1 MSAFE
6 RLPEAVARPRGE
18 RRLTLA
24 LYIALVSAL
33 APLLSVV
40 AAGAWT
46 FAVASLTAA
55 LLALGF
61 VTRRLRVPAV
71 AVTLLETAVWAGAVT
86 VMFFT
91 DTALFAVIPTPES
104 FGQIPVLIQTASN
117 EILLGV
123 APLEPTRSVSF
134 IIVAAMGI
142 LTIALDHVVLTA
154 RMPLLATIALVAV
167 WLIPAIAVPSGV
179 NVLAFAVLATAV
191 LYLIRAETRTRETV
205 APRGRS
211 DGAGVTA
218 VAATIGAVAI
228 IGAIIAAP
236 ALPPPVVRAGGNGFA
251 ATIDPTLELGDDLR
265 QRGDVTALRVRTN
278 APALPYLRATT
289 LSSFD
294 GAVWRP
300 DRLRSVPLGESTF
313 DDVRADEDIRVTEYR
328 TNVTIDQLS
337 SAYLP
342 VAFPAVAVDGLEG
355 IWRAVPYSRTVQ
367 TPQSNTLG
375 QRYEIV
381 THVPRPTLEQIR
393 GAEARLVG
401 SNIVLDA
408 APDGIPEIIE
418 ATAREVTAEATN
430 DFDRLS
436 ALQSWFR
443 GRDFSYSLLSPVQD
457 GFDGT
462 GADAIAQFLQVREGY
477 CIHFAAA
484 FALMARTLEMPSRIV
499 VGFLP
504 GSLTNERE
512 EDQRI
517 AEVKTSQ
524 LHAWP
529 EVYFEGIGWIAFE
542 PTKSLGDVPRF
553 LPAAIAGVD
562 DDGEDVAGP
571 RPTTTPT
578 ASPAATPLNPEFN
591 DGASSGAGSV
601 QLVDLRPYLAT
612 IAVVLVLSVTPTALR
627 ALRLRMLSRRARA
640 GDITAAWRIVQDVAI
655 DLGAAVPASES
666 PRAFGMRL
674 MESHGAPPGEMRRL
688 VNAVEHASYARA
700 GAVEVAERAAEDAEK
715 IRVAMLDAAPAA
727 SRAKARAL
735 MLPRSLIIRPGS
747 AFADRVAPVA

>member
-6 RLPEAVARPRGE
+6 RAPGPVTRPRGE

-24 LYIALVSAL
+24 LYIALAAAL
-33 APLLSVV
+33 APLLGVV
-40 AAGAWT
+40 SAGAWT

-55 LLALGF
+55 LLAIGF

-86 VMFFT
+86 VMFFA
-91 DTALFAVIPTPES
+91 DTALFGLIPTPES
-104 FGQIPVLIQTASN
+104 FGQVPVLIQSASS

-123 APLEPTRSVSF
+123 APLDPTRSVSF
-134 IIVAAMGI
+134 IIVAAMGL

-154 RMPLLATIALVAV
+154 RMPLLASIALVAV

-179 NVLAFAVLATAV
+179 NVLAFAVLAVAV

-205 APRGRS
+205 APRGRA

-228 IGAIIAAP
+228 IGALVAAP
-236 ALPPPVVRAGGNGFA
+236 SLPPPVIRAGGNGLA
-251 ATIDPTLELGDDLR
+251 ATIDPTLNLGDDLR
-265 QRGDVTALRVRTN
+265 QRSNVTALTVRTN
-278 APALPYLRATT
+278 ASSIPYLRVTT
-289 LSSFD
+289 LSTFT
-294 GAVWRP
+294 GARWEP
-300 DRLRSVPLGESTF
+300 DRVRSVPVTEFPF
-313 DDVRADEDIRVTEYR
+313 DDVTADEDVRVTEYR
-328 TNVTIDQLS
+328 TNVTIAQLS

-342 VAFPAVAVDGLEG
+342 VAYPAVGVEG
-355 IWRAVPYSRTVQ
+355 IEGLWRYVPYNRTVL

-375 QRYEIV
+375 QSYEVI

-393 GAEARLVG
+393 GAEARLEG
-401 SNIVLDA
+401 STIDVDVV
-408 APDGIPEIIE
+408 PEGTPAIIE
-418 ATAREVTAEATN
+418 ETARVVTAAATN
-430 DFDRLS
+430 DYDRLE

-443 GRDFSYSLLSPVQD
+443 GPDFTYSLLAPVQA
-457 GFDGT
+457 GFDGQ
-462 GADAIAQFLQVREGY
+462 GADALAQFLEVRSGY

-484 FALMARTLEMPSRIV
+484 FALMARTLDMPSRV
-499 VGFLP
+499 VTGFLP
-504 GSLTNERE
+504 GTLTNDRE
-512 EDQRI
+512 ENQRI
-517 AEVKTSQ
+517 AEVKMSQ
-524 LHAWP
+524 MHAWP
-529 EVYFEGIGWIAFE
+529 EVYFEGIGWVAFE

-571 RPTTTPT
+571 RPTATPT
-578 ASPAATPLNPEFN
+578 ASPSVTPVNPDFN
-591 DGASSGAGSV
+591 DDASSGAGSV
-601 QLVDLRPYLAT
+601 QLVDLRPYLLT
-612 IAVVLVLSVTPTALR
+612 IGIILLLGVTPTTIR
-627 ALRLRMLSRRARA
+627 ALRLRTLTRRARS

-674 MESHGAPPGEMRRL
+674 IEAHGAPAEEMRRL
-688 VNAVEHASYARA
+688 VNAVEHASYART
-700 GAVEVAERAAEDAEK
+700 GAVEAGERAAEDAETV
-715 IRVAMLDAAPAA
+715 RTAMLDAAPAE

-735 MLPRSLIIRPGS
+735 LLPRSLIIRPGS
-747 AFADRVAPVA
+747 AFADRVAPA